1 MGRHAGQAQ
10 EGSGQESSGPESS
23 GHESVRLEARV
34 HGMVQAVGF
43 RYWTMGQAEDL
54 GLSGEVRNLDDG
66 SVSVVA
72 EGPEPKVRQLLEWL
86 NSGSTPGRVDNVD
99 ASISAASGEFR
110 GFRAH

>member
-1 MGRHAGQAQ
+1 MGRHERPAGDD
-10 EGSGQESSGPESS
+10 SGQEA
-23 GHESVRLEARV
+23 VRLDARV
-34 HGMVQAVGF
+34 SGMVQAVGF
-43 RYWTMGQAEDL
+43 RFWTMGQAEEL

-86 NSGSTPGRVDNVD
+86 NSGHTPGRVDDVD
-99 ASISAASGEFR
+99 ATMSEASGKFR

>member
-1 MGRHAGQAQ
+1 MGRHERPARDD
-10 EGSGQESSGPESS
+10 SGQEA
-23 GHESVRLEARV
+23 VRLDARV
-34 HGMVQAVGF
+34 SGMVQAVGF
-43 RYWTMGQAEDL
+43 RYWTMGQAEEL

-86 NSGSTPGRVDNVD
+86 NSGRTPGRVDDVE
-99 ASISAASGEFR
+99 ASMSEASGKFH